1 MDTIAIIAMTLLMA
15 GVLSWPRLAGAPLWK
30 ATMTPLASIIG
41 SGFLV
46 LGPIL
51 AEAYGAWT
59 PLAMALLCLLAY
71 AIGAAVR
78 FNIWAL
84 DEGGHDALSGLLERL
99 ASWVLSFAYVI
110 SVAYYLNLLGAFA
123 VSLTPWDTE
132 FAARLVTSA
141 VFGVIL
147 ITGWTKGFS
156 ALERLE
162 QVSVGLKLA
171 IIAGLLV
178 GLAWFFAEKSSG
190 NTLIVTPASLT
201 GWPALSLLFGLLVTV
216 QGFETSRYLGEEYD
230 AETRIRSMRIAQWVS
245 TAIYMTY
252 VLLMAY
258 VFRPEQILTS
268 ETAIIDMMRIVA
280 PVLPMMLVIAAL
292 AAQFS
297 AAVADTSGAGGLV
310 EELTKGRVPVKIGYA
325 GLVALGLLI
334 TWGLDVFQIISWASK
349 AFAAYYTVQG
359 AIAVVLARRAGKSAI
374 HIAFFAAVTLIAAMV
389 TLFGTAVE

>member
-1 MDTIAIIAMTLLMA
+1 METIAIVGATVLMA
-15 GVLSWPRLAGAPLWK
+15 GLLSWPKLARAELWK
-30 ATMTPLASIIG
+30 ATITPLASIIG

-51 AEAYGAWT
+51 AQAYGAWT
-59 PLAMALLCLLAY
+59 PLAMALLCALAY

-78 FNIWAL
+78 FNIASLAHAEHGPRTAGMERIASWAL
-84 DEGGHDALSGLLERL
+84 A
-99 ASWVLSFAYVI
+99 FAYVI

-123 VSLTPWDTE
+123 VSLTPWDTQ
-132 FAARLVTSA
+132 FAGRIVTSA

-147 ITGWTKGFS
+147 LVGWTRGFK
-156 ALERLE
+156 ALERME

-178 GLAWFFAEKSSG
+178 GLGWFFAGKAQDGS
-190 NTLIVTPASLT
+190 LIVTSPSLT
-201 GWPALSLLFGLLVTV
+201 GWAGISLLFGLIVTV

-230 AETRIRSMRIAQWVS
+230 ATTRVRSMRLAQWVS
-245 TAIYMTY
+245 TGIYMIY
-252 VLLMAY
+252 VVLMAY
-258 VFRPEQILTS
+258 VFRPDQIETS

-280 PVLPMMLVIAAL
+280 PILPAMLVIAAL

-297 AAVADTSGAGGLV
+297 AAVADTSGSGGLV
-310 EELTKGRVPVKIGYA
+310 EELTKGRVPVKAGYA
-325 GLVALGLLI
+325 VLVALGLVL
-334 TWGLDVFQIISWASK
+334 TWALDVFQIISWASK

-359 AIAVVLARRAGKSAI
+359 AIAVELARREGKALWQR
-374 HIAFFAAVTLIAAMV
+374 AFFAAVTVLAAVV